1 MFIFCIVGKSNF
13 TDAIGFVMG
22 AGLDVLRASNFVTL
36 IHGGN
41 LKRPLLIGKHD
52 VNYHDSI

>member
-22 AGLDVLRASNFVTL
+22 TGLDMLCASNYVKL

-41 LKRPLLIGKHD
+41 FNTPTSD
-52 VNYHDSI
+52 T

>member
-1 MFIFCIVGKSNF
+1 MFVFCIAGKSNF

-22 AGLDVLRASNFVTL
+22 AGLDMLRAGNFVTL

-41 LKRPLLIGKHD
+41 FKKPVSDR
-52 VNYHDSI
+52 

>member
-22 AGLDVLRASNFVTL
+22 TGLDMLRASNFVTL

-41 LKRPLLIGKHD
+41 LKKPASDR
-52 VNYHDSI
+52 

>member
-22 AGLDVLRASNFVTL
+22 TGLDMLRASNIVSL

-41 LKRPLLIGKHD
+41 FKRPASD
-52 VNYHDSI
+52 T

>member
-13 TDAIGFVMG
+13 TDALGFVMG
-22 AGLDVLRASNFVTL
+22 TGLDVLRASDFVQL

-41 LKRPLLIGKHD
+41 SRSPISD
-52 VNYHDSI
+52 T